1 MKMGNLKT
9 KLLSAIALLIVN
21 FGMGNSLDKP
31 VQEIS
36 LVEAF
41 EQISQDY
48 GVYFTFDKELIS
60 GINVTYDRKGNASV
74 EDAVADLLKETS
86 LRYKLFNQRFLIIY
100 KNDEE
105 GLKSLKKMSKYLDK
119 LIKDEEKA
127 VFKQKDTPP
136 LILPATPSEMLVNIR
151 GQVTDEL
158 GAPLVGVTVLVK
170 GTDMGTVTDLDGSF
184 ELEGLD
190 EDNVLVFSYIGYF
203 SQEIL
208 VGDKSSISVILQEDL
223 QALEEVVVTALGIR
237 RETKALGYSVTKVD
251 GEEFARARETNF
263 ANALAGKVAGVNVTG
278 VGSGPGGS
286 SRVTIRGNTSISGD
300 NQPLYI
306 INGLPMDN
314 TQFGGPSGANPDWGD
329 NISSL
334 NADDIE
340 EITVLKGATAAALYG
355 SRAKNGAIV
364 ITTKSGRG
372 SQGIGVEFTT
382 HNTFE
387 VPYYIWELQKEYGQG
402 YGGVKPASQQDAA
415 NHGQNHWGSLY
426 DNSMTVQFDGVERPY
441 TYVKDQV
448 LDDFYRT
455 GHTSTNNISFTGG
468 NDNGSFRVGLTNM
481 KNKGI
486 IPNAGID
493 RNNISLGLNQR
504 ATKNLLITANVDY
517 ISEEVNNRY
526 VLTGTQGSSGG
537 TILYVNSNMPTSAL
551 APGYHED
558 FSEKTL
564 GTDLNATNPY
574 YVFNRMSNKTQ
585 KDRFIGSVMARW
597 DIFDWL
603 FIQGRAG
610 QDYYSFKGDNII
622 PDGTGFR
629 RNGQIDQRTMNF
641 WERNFEGLIGIN
653 KDFNENFSLAVNLGG
668 NLMAQHRYTTSITG
682 LGFVIPQLH
691 VVNNTSTRNTTT
703 QVYDKK
709 INSIFGTMELGYK
722 NVLFLNLTGRN
733 DWFSTL
739 SPESNNYFYP
749 SAGLS
754 FVLSDAI
761 ELPEA
766 ISFGKLRVAY
776 ASVGGDTDPYG
787 LYLTYGLL
795 NYNYD
800 GRPLGT
806 INQQIVPNSRLRPL
820 SVDEFEAGLD
830 LRLFNNKLGLDMAV
844 YNKITTND
852 IAIES
857 ISTTSGYSGV
867 SVNVGSIRN
876 RGVEFLLTGRPMENS
891 NFRWNISA
899 NMAYNKS
906 KVLKISNTSNEL
918 ILATSTRAFLKHIE
932 GEEYSQI
939 VGRTI
944 LRDDQGRDI
953 IDDTGLPIVPAEV
966 VAFGSG
972 IHRWTGGIMNDFNY
986 KAFTLSV
993 LVDGKFGGKIYS
1005 DTNYSL
1011 DHRGMS
1017 PGSLLGR
1024 AEGIVLPGVTEN
1036 GETNQVFVSA
1046 DRVNNRAIVVR
1057 RRDAL
1062 DDYIYD
1068 ASFIKLRN
1076 VALTYNL
1083 PQSLFERL
1091 GFVKGGNVSLV
1102 GRNLQI
1108 LMKRS
1113 PGIDPETNL
1122 YAGNSQ
1128 GIESN
1133 ALPPTRSYGFNVNLK
1148 F

>member
-1 MKMGNLKT
+1 MKTANWKT
-9 KLLSAIALLIVN
+9 GLLSAMVLLL
-21 FGMGNSLDKP
+21 FCLEAYPLDKSF
-31 VQEIS
+31 QEITVS
-36 LVEAF
+36 EAF
-41 EQISQDY
+41 ERTSPESINESIS
-48 GVYFTFDKELIS
+48 
-60 GINVTYDRKGNASV
+60 
-74 EDAVADLLKETS
+74 S
-86 LRYKLFNQRFLIIY
+86 LR
-100 KNDEE
+100 
-105 GLKSLKKMSKYLDK
+105 
-119 LIKDEEKA
+119 
-127 VFKQKDTPP
+127 
-136 LILPATPSEMLVNIR
+136 LVNIKGTVVNEAR
-151 GQVTDEL
+151 E
-158 GAPLVGVTVLVK
+158 PLIGVSIIIK
-170 GTDMGTVTDLDGSF
+170 GTDKGTVTDLSGSF
-184 ELEGLD
+184 SLEQLSEMD
-190 EDNVLVFSYIGYF
+190 VMVFSYIGYLT
-203 SQEIL
+203 QEVP
-208 VGDKSSISVILQEDL
+208 VGNRSEFDITLQEDQQSL
-223 QALEEVVVTALGIR
+223 DEVVVTALGIR
-237 RETKALGYSVTKVD
+237 KETKALGYSVTKLEGD
-251 GEEFARARETNF
+251 SFSKGRETNF
-263 ANALAGKVAGVNVTG
+263 ANALVGKVAGVNVTG
-278 VGSGPGGS
+278 VGTGPGGS

-314 TQFGGPSGANPDWGD
+314 TQFGSPRGANPDWGD
-329 NISSL
+329 NISSI
-334 NADDIE
+334 NPDDIE

-364 ITTKSGRG
+364 ITTKTGKG
-372 SQGIGVEFTT
+372 HEGIGVEYTT
-382 HNTFE
+382 HNTLE
-387 VPYYIWELQKEYGQG
+387 VPYYIWNLQKEYGQG

-415 NHGQNHWGSLY
+415 NHSQNHWGAPY
-426 DNSMTVQFDGVERPY
+426 DNSMTVQLDGVERPY

-448 LDDFYRT
+448 LDDFYQA
-455 GHTSTNNISFTGG
+455 GFTSSNNLSFTGG
-468 NDNGSFRVGLTNM
+468 SDNGSFRVGVTNM
-481 KNKGI
+481 RNRGI
-486 IPNAGID
+486 IPNAGIK
-493 RNNISLGLNQR
+493 RNNISLGLSQK
-504 ATKNLLITANVDY
+504 ATKDLLITANVDY
-517 ISEEVNNRY
+517 ISEAVKNRY

-537 TILYVNSNMPTSAL
+537 TILFVNSNMPTSAL
-551 APGYHED
+551 APGFNED
-558 FSEKTL
+558 YTEKVL

-574 YVFNRMSNKTQ
+574 FVLNRMSNKTQ
-585 KDRFIGSVMARW
+585 KDRFIASVTARW
-597 DIFDWL
+597 NLLDWL

-610 QDYYSFKGDNII
+610 QDFYTFKGDNII

-629 RNGQIDQRTMNF
+629 QNGQIDQRTMNF
-641 WERNFEGLIGIN
+641 WERNFEGLIGMD
-653 KDFNENFSLAVNLGG
+653 KSLNENFGLAVNLGG
-668 NLMAQHRYTTSITG
+668 NLMSQHRYTTAITG

-703 QVYDKK
+703 QVYNKK
-709 INSIFGTMELGYK
+709 IHSVFGTMELSYK
-722 NVLFLNLTGRN
+722 NFLFLNLTGRN

-739 SPESNNYFYP
+739 SPDSNNYFYP

-754 FVLSDAI
+754 FVFSDAV
-761 ELPEA
+761 ELPQA
-766 ISFGKLRVAY
+766 ISLGKLRVAY

-795 NYNYD
+795 DYNYN

-806 INQQIVPNSRLRPL
+806 INQQIVPNNMLRPL
-820 SVDEFEAGLD
+820 SVDEYEAGLD
-830 LRLFNNKLGLDMAV
+830 LRFFQNRLGFDVAV

-876 RGVEFLLTGRPMENS
+876 RGVELLLTGKPVEAG
-891 NFRWNISA
+891 NFSWGISA
-899 NMAYNKS
+899 NMGYNKS

-918 ILATSTRAFLKHIE
+918 ILATTTKAFIKHIE

-944 LRDDQGRDI
+944 KRDEQGRDI
-953 IDDTGLPIVPAEV
+953 IDDTGLPVVPTDV

-972 IHRWTGGIMNDFNY
+972 IPRWTGGVMNDFRY
-986 KAFTLSV
+986 KAFNLSF
-993 LVDGKFGGKIYS
+993 LIDGKFGGMIYS
-1005 DTNYSL
+1005 DTNYGL

-1024 AEGIVLPGVTEN
+1024 AEGAILPGVTEN
-1036 GETNQVFVSA
+1036 GEVNQVLVTA

-1076 VALTYNL
+1076 VALTYTL
-1083 PQSLFERL
+1083 PGTVYEKVPFI
-1091 GFVKGGNVSLV
+1091 KGASISLV

-1133 ALPPTRSYGFNVNLK
+1133 ALPPTRSYGFNVNVK

>member
-1 MKMGNLKT
+1 MKRGNWKT
-9 KLLSAIALLIVN
+9 RLVSVLAFMLFSIEGYSMEYVYEEKRIYHKPESMSEDN
-21 FGMGNSLDKP
+21 LDG
-31 VQEIS
+31 V
-36 LVEAF
+36 VTAF
-41 EQISQDY
+41 QW
-48 GVYFTFDKELIS
+48 
-60 GINVTYDRKGNASV
+60 ASV
-74 EDAVADLLKETS
+74 KGRVV
-86 LRYKLFNQRFLIIY
+86 
-100 KNDEE
+100 NDVGE
-105 GLKSLKKMSKYLDK
+105 
-119 LIKDEEKA
+119 
-127 VFKQKDTPP
+127 P
-136 LILPATPSEMLVNIR
+136 LI
-151 GQVTDEL
+151 
-158 GAPLVGVTVLVK
+158 GVSIMVK
-170 GTDMGTVTDLDGSF
+170 GTGKGTVTDLSGSF
-184 ELEGLD
+184 VLEEIVGTD
-190 EDNVLVFSYIGYF
+190 VLVFSYIGYV
-203 SQEIL
+203 SQEMV
-208 VGDKSSISVILQEDL
+208 VGARTEFIITLLEDQQSLQ
-223 QALEEVVVTALGIR
+223 EVVVTALGIR
-237 RETKALGYSVTKVD
+237 KETKALGYSVTKLE
-251 GEEFARARETNF
+251 GEGFSKGRETNF
-263 ANALAGKVAGVNVTG
+263 ANALVGKVAGVNVTG
-278 VGSGPGGS
+278 IGAGPGGS

-314 TQFGGPSGANPDWGD
+314 TQFGSPRGANPDWGD
-329 NISSL
+329 NISSI

-372 SQGIGVEFTT
+372 QAGIGVEYTT

-387 VPYYIWELQKEYGQG
+387 VPYYIWQLQKEYGQG

-415 NHGQNHWGSLY
+415 NHSQNHWGAPY
-426 DNSMTVQFDGVERPY
+426 DNSMTVQLDGVQRPY
-441 TYVKDQV
+441 AYVKDQV
-448 LDDFYRT
+448 LDDFYRS
-455 GHTSTNNISFTGG
+455 GFTSSNNLSFTGG
-468 NDNGSFRVGLTNM
+468 SDNGSFRVGVTNM
-481 KNKGI
+481 RNKGI
-486 IPNAGID
+486 IPNAGLT
-493 RNNISLGLNQR
+493 RNNISLGLSQK
-504 ATKNLLITANVDY
+504 ATQDLLISANVDY
-517 ISEEVNNRY
+517 ISESVKNRY

-537 TILYVNSNMPTSAL
+537 TILFVNSNMPTSAL
-551 APGYHED
+551 APGYQED
-558 FSEKTL
+558 FREKVL

-574 YVFNRMSNKTQ
+574 YVLNRMSNKTQ
-585 KDRFIGSVMARW
+585 KDRFIASVTARW
-597 DIFDWL
+597 NILDWL
-603 FIQGRAG
+603 FVQGRAG
-610 QDYYSFKGDNII
+610 QDFYTFKGDNII

-629 RNGQIDQRTMNF
+629 QNGQIDQRTMNF
-641 WERNFEGLIGIN
+641 WERNFEGLIGMDKSLN
-653 KDFNENFSLAVNLGG
+653 DDFGLAVNLGG
-668 NLMAQHRYTTSITG
+668 NLMSQHRYTTSITG

-703 QVYDKK
+703 QVYNKK
-709 INSIFGTMELGYK
+709 INSIFGTMELSYK
-722 NVLFLNLTGRN
+722 NFLFLNLTGRN

-761 ELPEA
+761 ALPKA
-766 ISFGKLRVAY
+766 ISLGKLRVAY

-795 NYNYD
+795 DYNYD
-800 GRPLGT
+800 GKPLGT
-806 INQQIVPNSRLRPL
+806 INQQIVPNNKLRPL

-830 LRLFNNKLGLDMAV
+830 VRFFQNRLGFDVAV
-844 YNKITTND
+844 YNKNTTND

-876 RGVEFLLTGRPMENS
+876 RGIEMLLTAKPLEQGEFS
-891 NFRWNISA
+891 WDISA
-899 NMAYNKS
+899 NMGYNKS

-918 ILATSTRAFLKHIE
+918 ILATTTKAFIKHIE

-944 LRDDQGRDI
+944 KTDAQGRDI
-953 IDDTGLPIVPAEV
+953 IDDTGLPVVPTDV

-972 IHRWTGGIMNDFNY
+972 VPKWTGGIMNDFSY
-986 KAFTLSV
+986 KAFHLSV
-993 LVDGKFGGKIYS
+993 LIDGKFGGMIYS
-1005 DTNYSL
+1005 DTNYGL

-1024 AEGIVLPGVTEN
+1024 AEGVVLPGVTEN
-1036 GETNQVFVSA
+1036 GEVNQVLVTA

-1083 PQSLFERL
+1083 PGRVYEKIKFI
-1091 GFVKGGNVSLV
+1091 KGASVSLV

-1133 ALPPTRSYGFNVNLK
+1133 ALPPTRSYGFNVNVK

>member
-1 MKMGNLKT
+1 MLFSIEGYSMEYVYEEKGIYHKPESMSED
-9 KLLSAIALLIVN
+9 KLGGV
-21 FGMGNSLDKP
+21 
-31 VQEIS
+31 VT
-36 LVEAF
+36 AF
-41 EQISQDY
+41 
-48 GVYFTFDKELIS
+48 KW
-60 GINVTYDRKGNASV
+60 ASV
-74 EDAVADLLKETS
+74 KGRVV
-86 LRYKLFNQRFLIIY
+86 
-100 KNDEE
+100 NDVGE
-105 GLKSLKKMSKYLDK
+105 
-119 LIKDEEKA
+119 
-127 VFKQKDTPP
+127 P
-136 LILPATPSEMLVNIR
+136 LI
-151 GQVTDEL
+151 
-158 GAPLVGVTVLVK
+158 GVSIMVK
-170 GTDMGTVTDLDGSF
+170 GTGKGTVTDLSGSF
-184 ELEGLD
+184 VLEEIVGTD
-190 EDNVLVFSYIGYF
+190 VLVFSYIGYV
-203 SQEIL
+203 SQEMV
-208 VGDKSSISVILQEDL
+208 VGARTEFIITLLEDQQSLQ
-223 QALEEVVVTALGIR
+223 EVVVTALGIR
-237 RETKALGYSVTKVD
+237 KETKALGYSVTKLE
-251 GEEFARARETNF
+251 GEGFSKGRETNF
-263 ANALAGKVAGVNVTG
+263 ANALVGKVAGVNVTG
-278 VGSGPGGS
+278 IGAGPGGS

-314 TQFGGPSGANPDWGD
+314 TQFGSPRGANPDWGD
-329 NISSL
+329 NISSI

-372 SQGIGVEFTT
+372 QAGIGVEYTT

-387 VPYYIWELQKEYGQG
+387 VPYYIWQLQKEYGQG

-415 NHGQNHWGSLY
+415 NHSQNHWGAPY
-426 DNSMTVQFDGVERPY
+426 DNSMTVQLDGVQRPY
-441 TYVKDQV
+441 AYVKDQV
-448 LDDFYRT
+448 LDDFYRS
-455 GHTSTNNISFTGG
+455 GFTSSNNLSFTGG
-468 NDNGSFRVGLTNM
+468 SDNGSFRVGVTNM
-481 KNKGI
+481 RNKGI
-486 IPNAGID
+486 IPNAGLT
-493 RNNISLGLNQR
+493 RNNISLGLSQK
-504 ATKNLLITANVDY
+504 ATQDLLISANVDY
-517 ISEEVNNRY
+517 ISESVKNRY

-537 TILYVNSNMPTSAL
+537 TILFVNSNMPTSAL
-551 APGYHED
+551 APGYQED
-558 FSEKTL
+558 FREKVL

-574 YVFNRMSNKTQ
+574 YVLNRMSNKTQ
-585 KDRFIGSVMARW
+585 KDRFIASVTARW
-597 DIFDWL
+597 NILDWL
-603 FIQGRAG
+603 FVQGRAG
-610 QDYYSFKGDNII
+610 QDFYTFKGDNII

-629 RNGQIDQRTMNF
+629 QNGQIDQRTMNF
-641 WERNFEGLIGIN
+641 WERNFEGLIGMDKSLN
-653 KDFNENFSLAVNLGG
+653 DDFGLAVNLGG
-668 NLMAQHRYTTSITG
+668 NLMSQHRYTTSITG

-703 QVYDKK
+703 QVYNKK
-709 INSIFGTMELGYK
+709 INSIFGTMELSYK
-722 NVLFLNLTGRN
+722 NFLFLNLTGRN

-761 ELPEA
+761 ELPKA
-766 ISFGKLRVAY
+766 ISLGKLRVAY

-795 NYNYD
+795 DYNYD
-800 GRPLGT
+800 GKPLGT
-806 INQQIVPNSRLRPL
+806 INQQIVPNNKLRPL

-830 LRLFNNKLGLDMAV
+830 VRFFQNRLGFDVAV
-844 YNKITTND
+844 YNKNTTND

-876 RGVEFLLTGRPMENS
+876 RGIEMLLTAKPLELGEFS
-891 NFRWNISA
+891 WDISA
-899 NMAYNKS
+899 NMGYNKS

-918 ILATSTRAFLKHIE
+918 ILATTTKAFIKHIE

-944 LRDDQGRDI
+944 KTDAQGRDI
-953 IDDTGLPIVPAEV
+953 IDDTGLPVVPTDV

-972 IHRWTGGIMNDFNY
+972 VPKWTGGIMNDFSY
-986 KAFTLSV
+986 KAFHLSV
-993 LVDGKFGGKIYS
+993 LIDGKFGGMIYS
-1005 DTNYSL
+1005 DTNYGL

-1024 AEGIVLPGVTEN
+1024 AEGVVLPGVTEN
-1036 GETNQVFVSA
+1036 GEVNQVLVTA

-1083 PQSLFERL
+1083 PGRVYEKIKFI
-1091 GFVKGGNVSLV
+1091 KGASVSLV

-1133 ALPPTRSYGFNVNLK
+1133 ALPPTRSYGFNVNVK

>member
-1 MKMGNLKT
+1 MKRGNWKT
-9 KLLSAIALLIVN
+9 RLVSVLAFMLFSIEGYSMEYVYEEKGIYHKPESMSEDKLGGV
-21 FGMGNSLDKP
+21 
-31 VQEIS
+31 VT
-36 LVEAF
+36 AF
-41 EQISQDY
+41 
-48 GVYFTFDKELIS
+48 KW
-60 GINVTYDRKGNASV
+60 ASV
-74 EDAVADLLKETS
+74 KGRVV
-86 LRYKLFNQRFLIIY
+86 
-100 KNDEE
+100 NDVGE
-105 GLKSLKKMSKYLDK
+105 
-119 LIKDEEKA
+119 
-127 VFKQKDTPP
+127 P
-136 LILPATPSEMLVNIR
+136 LI
-151 GQVTDEL
+151 
-158 GAPLVGVTVLVK
+158 GVSIMVK
-170 GTDMGTVTDLDGSF
+170 GTGKGTVTDLSGSF
-184 ELEGLD
+184 VLEEIVGTD
-190 EDNVLVFSYIGYF
+190 VLVFSYIGYV
-203 SQEIL
+203 SQEMV
-208 VGDKSSISVILQEDL
+208 VGARTEFIITLLEDQQSLQ
-223 QALEEVVVTALGIR
+223 EVVVTALGIR
-237 RETKALGYSVTKVD
+237 KETKALGYSVTKLE
-251 GEEFARARETNF
+251 GEGFSKGRETNF
-263 ANALAGKVAGVNVTG
+263 ANALVGKVAGVNVTG
-278 VGSGPGGS
+278 IGAGPGGS

-314 TQFGGPSGANPDWGD
+314 TQFGSPRGANPDWGD
-329 NISSL
+329 NISSI

-372 SQGIGVEFTT
+372 QAGIGVEYTT

-387 VPYYIWELQKEYGQG
+387 VPYYIWQLQKEYGQG

-415 NHGQNHWGSLY
+415 NHSQNHWGAPY
-426 DNSMTVQFDGVERPY
+426 DNSMTVQLDGVQRPY
-441 TYVKDQV
+441 AYVKDQV
-448 LDDFYRT
+448 LDDFYRS
-455 GHTSTNNISFTGG
+455 GFTSSNNLSFTGG
-468 NDNGSFRVGLTNM
+468 SDNGSFRVGVTNM
-481 KNKGI
+481 RNKGI
-486 IPNAGID
+486 IPNAGLT
-493 RNNISLGLNQR
+493 RNNISLGLSQK
-504 ATKNLLITANVDY
+504 ATQDLLISANVDY
-517 ISEEVNNRY
+517 ISESVKNRY

-537 TILYVNSNMPTSAL
+537 TILFVNSNMPTSAL
-551 APGYHED
+551 APGYQED
-558 FSEKTL
+558 FREKVL

-574 YVFNRMSNKTQ
+574 YVLNRMSNKTQ
-585 KDRFIGSVMARW
+585 KDRFIASVTARW
-597 DIFDWL
+597 NILDWL
-603 FIQGRAG
+603 FVQGRAG
-610 QDYYSFKGDNII
+610 QDFYTFKGDNII

-629 RNGQIDQRTMNF
+629 QNGQIDQRTMNF
-641 WERNFEGLIGIN
+641 WERNFEGLIGMDKSLN
-653 KDFNENFSLAVNLGG
+653 DDFGLAVNLGG
-668 NLMAQHRYTTSITG
+668 NLMSQHRYTTSITG

-703 QVYDKK
+703 QVYNKK
-709 INSIFGTMELGYK
+709 INSIFGTMELSYK
-722 NVLFLNLTGRN
+722 NFLFLNLTGRN

-761 ELPEA
+761 ELPKA
-766 ISFGKLRVAY
+766 ISLGKLRVAY

-795 NYNYD
+795 DYNYD
-800 GRPLGT
+800 GKPLGT
-806 INQQIVPNSRLRPL
+806 INQQIVPNNKLRPL

-830 LRLFNNKLGLDMAV
+830 VRFFQNRLGFDVAV
-844 YNKITTND
+844 YNKNTTND

-876 RGVEFLLTGRPMENS
+876 RGIEMLLTAKPLELGEFS
-891 NFRWNISA
+891 WDISA
-899 NMAYNKS
+899 NMGYNKS

-918 ILATSTRAFLKHIE
+918 ILATTTKAFIKHIE

-944 LRDDQGRDI
+944 KTDAQGRDI
-953 IDDTGLPIVPAEV
+953 IDDTGLPVVPTDV

-972 IHRWTGGIMNDFNY
+972 VPKWTGGIMNDFSY
-986 KAFTLSV
+986 KAFHLSV
-993 LVDGKFGGKIYS
+993 LIDGKFGGMIYS
-1005 DTNYSL
+1005 DTNYGL

-1024 AEGIVLPGVTEN
+1024 AEGVVLPGVTEN
-1036 GETNQVFVSA
+1036 GEVNQVLVTA

-1083 PQSLFERL
+1083 PGRVYEKIKFI
-1091 GFVKGGNVSLV
+1091 KGASVSLV

-1133 ALPPTRSYGFNVNLK
+1133 ALPPTRSYGFNVNVK